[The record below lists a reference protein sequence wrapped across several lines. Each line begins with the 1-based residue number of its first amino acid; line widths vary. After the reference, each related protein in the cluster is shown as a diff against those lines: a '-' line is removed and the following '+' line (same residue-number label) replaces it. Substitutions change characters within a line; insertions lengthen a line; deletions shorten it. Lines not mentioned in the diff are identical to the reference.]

1 MINDAYS
8 FGNVRER
15 CARLYTTSI
24 NARDTI
30 AGYSWPAKDRARL
43 TDIIAMARSELEL
56 ICNLAFHTGES
67 ARSGDWPEVKRRLG
81 RISDK
86 AKATGND
93 WELFDW
99 PPVWRRTFGRGVS
112 RYAKQIRQL
121 KLALDEI
128 QYTAFNTALILDKT
142 IERAEAS
149 DGE

>member
-1 MINDAYS
+1 MTDDTYS
-8 FGNVRER
+8 FKNVQDRLG
-15 CARLYTTSI
+15 RLYSMTLDTRS
-24 NARDTI
+24 TI
-30 AGYSWPAKDRARL
+30 AGYPWPSKDLARL
-43 TDIIAMARSELEL
+43 ADILDMMRRELEI
-56 ICNLAFHTGES
+56 ICNLAFNTSER

-86 AKATGND
+86 AKATASD

-149 DGE
+149 DGK